1 MRQLLIVD
9 DEPAICASLS
19 FALEDEF
26 RVFEAHD
33 AITALEAI
41 RQKEIDIVL
50 LDLKLGCSDGLE
62 VLKQMKQEKSGL
74 VIIMMTAFGSIHS
87 SVAAMRAGAFYYITK
102 PLNMDEL
109 QMLLGKAIEYIGL
122 ESRVQYLNNK
132 LTEVYE
138 VEGIIGKSTAMRQV
152 MAQIEKLRNVDANV
166 LITGESGTG
175 KELVAMALH
184 YGGSRRNEPFE
195 VVNCAAIPLDLLES
209 ELFGHEKGAFTGATQ
224 RRKGLF
230 ELADRGTVFLD
241 EIAELDQRLQAK
253 LLRVVQEKEI
263 MPIGSGQRK
272 KINVRI
278 ICATNRDLSKL
289 VSEGHFREDLLF
301 RLNVVDIHLPAL
313 RERPEDI
320 PLLVNSFIIKYNR
333 KMGRSIVKIEED
345 AIRALVGHEY
355 RGNVRELENIIEK
368 TLVFLNGDVL
378 KLADLPQE
386 IRQAVVRPAEPME
399 STEETIPV
407 VVGQDMRSIQKRVIL
422 ATLKHFR
429 GDKQKTAEVL
439 KISERKLWYK
449 LKEYGESE

>member
-1 MRQLLIVD
+1 
-9 DEPAICASLS
+9 
-19 FALEDEF
+19 
-26 RVFEAHD
+26 
-33 AITALEAI
+33 
-41 RQKEIDIVL
+41 
-50 LDLKLGCSDGLE
+50 
-62 VLKQMKQEKSGL
+62 
-74 VIIMMTAFGSIHS
+74 MMTAFGSIHS